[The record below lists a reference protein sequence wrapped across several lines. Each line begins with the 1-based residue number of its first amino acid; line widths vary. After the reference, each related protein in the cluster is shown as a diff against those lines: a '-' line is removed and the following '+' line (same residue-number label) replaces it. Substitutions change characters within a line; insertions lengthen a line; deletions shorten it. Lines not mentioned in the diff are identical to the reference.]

1 MANAI
6 PKEERTIIATK
17 KIRVFPKDESRFI
30 QALHT
35 YRLAYNLTVEAIN
48 AKEKLGSDL
57 RRSIMEKIKA
67 TYTNDE
73 NPEHYVYDVNLIYEA
88 YRKCEGAYRAQL
100 KKFKAKGT
108 PFTMRFMSWKYSP
121 RYFMVFR
128 LAKCGFPY
136 PRQLGE
142 IFLTESLPEESF
154 DKSAVVKYENG
165 QWYMYV
171 QQHVSIARLLDGET
185 SRICALDP
193 GVRTFQTL
201 YSESQAVKYGE
212 GFSKEVFLPVV
223 LSISKWISKRDLFI
237 AKFKDRQETQ
247 YYSDMMKYFKRKLNK
262 LKARRNNLI
271 NDLHKQVA
279 YDIVMNNDVILLPS
293 FNTSNMVSKGENGRR
308 KLRKKTIRAMLNLS
322 HYKFKVYLNYLA
334 MKYGKTV
341 IEVNEAYTSKTFAG
355 KIFTIGSKE
364 KFKTTLGKII
374 DRDIN
379 GARNILIRFLT
390 KACKVNTL
398 HT

>member
-6 PKEERTIIATK
+6 PKEERTIITAK

-57 RRSIMEKIKA
+57 RRSITDKIKA
-67 TYTNDE
+67 TYANDTR
-73 NPEHYVYDVNLIYEA
+73 PEHYVYNVDLIHEA
-88 YRKCEGAYRAQL
+88 YRKCERAYRAQL
-100 KKFKAKGT
+100 KKFKTKGT

-121 RYFMVFR
+121 RYFMVQK
-128 LAKCGFPY
+128 LPKCGFPY

-142 IFLTESLPEESF
+142 IILTESIPEESF
-154 DKSAVVKYENG
+154 SKSAVVKYENG
-165 QWYMYV
+165 QWYMCV

-201 YSESQAVKYGE
+201 YSESQVVKYGE
-212 GFSKEVFLPVV
+212 GFSKEVLLPVV

-237 AKFKDRQETQ
+237 AKFKDRKETQ
-247 YYSDMMKYFKRKLNK
+247 YYSDMMKYFERKLNK

-293 FNTSNMVSKGENGRR
+293 FNTSNMVTKGEDGKR

-355 KIFTIGSKE
+355 KIFSVGSKE

-390 KACKVNTL
+390 KACRVNTL

>member
-1 MANAI
+1 
-6 PKEERTIIATK
+6 
-17 KIRVFPKDESRFI
+17 
-30 QALHT
+30 
-35 YRLAYNLTVEAIN
+35 
-48 AKEKLGSDL
+48 
-57 RRSIMEKIKA
+57 MEKIKA
-67 TYTNDE
+67 TYANDE
-73 NPEHYVYDVNLIYEA
+73 NPEHYVYNVDLIYEA
-88 YRKCEGAYRAQL
+88 YRKCEGAYRTQL
-100 KKFKAKGT
+100 KKFKTKGT

-121 RYFMVFR
+121 RYFMVQK

-136 PRQLGE
+136 PRQLGK

-154 DKSAVVKYENG
+154 GKSAVVKYENG
-165 QWYMYV
+165 QWYMCA
-171 QQHVSIARLLDGET
+171 QQHVSITRLLDGKT
-185 SRICALDP
+185 NRICALDP

-201 YSESQAVKYGE
+201 YSESQAIKYGE
-212 GFSKEVFLPVV
+212 GFSKEVLLPVV

-247 YYSDMMKYFKRKLNK
+247 YYSDTMKYFERKLNK
-262 LKARRNNLI
+262 LKAKRNNLI

-293 FNTSNMVSKGENGRR
+293 FNTSNMVCRGEDGER
-308 KLRKKTIRAMLNLS
+308 KLRKKTIRSMLNLS
-322 HYKFKVYLNYLA
+322 HFKFKVYLNYLA

-341 IEVNEAYTSKTFAG
+341 IEVNEAYTSKTFTG
-355 KIFTIGSKE
+355 KIFSVGSKE

-390 KACKVNTL
+390 KACRVNTL

>member
-1 MANAI
+1 MANAV

-57 RRSIMEKIKA
+57 RRSITDKIKV
-67 TYTNDE
+67 TYINDAS
-73 NPEHYVYDVNLIYEA
+73 PGHYVYSVDLIHEA
-88 YRKCEGAYRAQL
+88 YRKCEGAHRAQL

-121 RYFMVFR
+121 RYFMVKR
-128 LAKCGFPY
+128 LAKSGFPY
-136 PRQLGE
+136 PKQLGE
-142 IFLTESLPEESF
+142 IFLAETLPEESF

-165 QWYMYV
+165 QWYMCV
-171 QQHVSIARLLDGET
+171 QQHVTITRLLDGET

-212 GFSKEVFLPVV
+212 GFSKEVLLPVV

-237 AKFKDRQETQ
+237 AKFKNRQETQ
-247 YYSDMMKYFKRKLNK
+247 YYGDMMKYFERKLNK
-262 LKARRNNLI
+262 LKTRRNNLI

-293 FNTSNMVSKGENGRR
+293 FNTSNMVTKGEDGKR
-308 KLRKKTIRAMLNLS
+308 KLRKKTIRSMLNLS

-341 IEVNEAYTSKTFAG
+341 IEVNEAYTSKTFTG
-355 KIFTIGSKE
+355 NIFSIGSKE

-390 KACKVNTL
+390 KACRVNTL

>member
-1 MANAI
+1 
-6 PKEERTIIATK
+6 
-17 KIRVFPKDESRFI
+17 
-30 QALHT
+30 
-35 YRLAYNLTVEAIN
+35 
-48 AKEKLGSDL
+48 
-57 RRSIMEKIKA
+57 
-67 TYTNDE
+67 
-73 NPEHYVYDVNLIYEA
+73 
-88 YRKCEGAYRAQL
+88 
-100 KKFKAKGT
+100 
-108 PFTMRFMSWKYSP
+108 MRFMSWKYSP
-121 RYFMVFR
+121 RYFMVLR
-128 LAKCGFPY
+128 LAKNGFPY
-136 PRQLGE
+136 PKQLGE
-142 IFLTESLPEESF
+142 IFLTESPPEESF
-154 DKSAVVKYENG
+154 GRSVVVKYENG
-165 QWYMYV
+165 QWYMCV

-201 YSESQAVKYGE
+201 YSESQVVKYGE
-212 GFSKEVFLPVV
+212 GFSKEVLLPVV

-237 AKFKDRQETQ
+237 AKFKDKKETQ
-247 YYSDMMKYFKRKLNK
+247 YYSDMMKYFERKLNK
-262 LKARRNNLI
+262 LKARRDNLI

-293 FNTSNMVSKGENGRR
+293 FNTSNMVCKGEDGKR

-334 MKYGKTV
+334 MKYGKIV

-355 KIFTIGSKE
+355 KIFSVGSKE
-364 KFKTTLGKII
+364 KFKTSLGRII

-390 KACKVNTL
+390 KACRVNTL

>member
-35 YRLAYNLTVEAIN
+35 YRLAYNLAVEAIN

-67 TYTNDE
+67 TYTSDE
-73 NPEHYVYDVNLIYEA
+73 NPEHYVYNVDLIYEA

-100 KKFKAKGT
+100 KKFKTKGT

-121 RYFMVFR
+121 RYFMVKN
-128 LAKCGFPY
+128 LAKSGFPY
-136 PRQLGE
+136 PKQLGE

-154 DKSAVVKYENG
+154 NKSAVVKYENG
-165 QWYMYV
+165 QWYINV
-171 QQHVSIARLLDGET
+171 QQHVTIARLLDGET

-201 YSESQAVKYGE
+201 HSESQAVKYGE
-212 GFSKEVFLPVV
+212 GFSKEVLLPVV

-247 YYSDMMKYFKRKLNK
+247 YYSDMMKYFERKLNK

-293 FNTSNMVSKGENGRR
+293 FNTSNMVSKGEDGKR
-308 KLRKKTIRAMLNLS
+308 KLRKKTIRSMLNLS

-355 KIFTIGSKE
+355 KIFSVGSKE

-390 KACKVNTL
+390 KACRVNTL

>member
-1 MANAI
+1 MANAVR
-6 PKEERTIIATK
+6 KEGRTVAATK
-17 KIRVFPKDESRFI
+17 KIRIFPKNELRFI

-48 AKEKLGSDL
+48 AKEKLGSEL
-57 RRSIMEKIKA
+57 RRSITDKIKA

-73 NPEHYVYDVNLIYEA
+73 SPEHYVYNVDLIHEA

-100 KKFKAKGT
+100 KKFKTKGT

-121 RYFMVFR
+121 RYFMVKR
-128 LAKCGFPY
+128 LAKSGFPY
-136 PRQLGE
+136 PKQLGE
-142 IFLTESLPEESF
+142 IFLTEPLPEESF
-154 DKSAVVKYENG
+154 NKSAVVKYENG
-165 QWYMYV
+165 QWYISV
-171 QQHVSIARLLDGET
+171 QQHITVASLVKGET

-201 YSESQAVKYGE
+201 YSENQVVKYGE
-212 GFSKEVFLPVV
+212 GFSKAILLPVAQ
-223 LSISKWISKRDLFI
+223 SISKWISKRDSFI

-247 YYSDMMKYFKRKLNK
+247 YYNDMMKCFERKLNK

-293 FNTSNMVSKGENGRR
+293 FNTSNMVSKGKGGKR
-308 KLRKKTIRAMLNLS
+308 KLGKITVRSMLNLS

-341 IEVNEAYTSKTFAG
+341 IEVNEAYTSSTFEG
-355 KIFTIGSKE
+355 KIFSIGSKE
-364 KFKTTLGKII
+364 EFKTTLGKII
-374 DRDIN
+374 DRDIT

-390 KACKVNTL
+390 KSCRVNIL